1 MGFAPHKGS
10 KKAILEKGDL
20 PTKQLKAFGSTSNH
34 AKVWPYLIMALLTAS
49 VSVLYYF
56 VIFPAMETSG
66 LHDGITFAVSA
77 AYFGIMAILFYYVFE
92 PALINAFSKSGRF
105 ITKEE
110 SSSMALFMNA
120 TFIIVSF
127 SGYFAFIR
135 SVLNKKAENQT
146 KPRVSEDDQT
156 SQVINLLKAANQIQ

>member
-1 MGFAPHKGS
+1 MDSSAKAVNEFQSSCLTTKEDTDRRDS
-10 KKAILEKGDL
+10 FYQRKKTIKVCLGIVIWILVCV
-20 PTKQLKAFGSTSNH
+20 PSN
-34 AKVWPYLIMALLTAS
+34 
-49 VSVLYYF
+49 
-56 VIFPAMETSG
+56 
-66 LHDGITFAVSA
+66 
-77 AYFGIMAILFYYVFE
+77 IMAILFYYVFE

-135 SVLNKKAENQT
+135 SVLNKRAE
-146 KPRVSEDDQT
+146 K
-156 SQVINLLKAANQIQ
+156 